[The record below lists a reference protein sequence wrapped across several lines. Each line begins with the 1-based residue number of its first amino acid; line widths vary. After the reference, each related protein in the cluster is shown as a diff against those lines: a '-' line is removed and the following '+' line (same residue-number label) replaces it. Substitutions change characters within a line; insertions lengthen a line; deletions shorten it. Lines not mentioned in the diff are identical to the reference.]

1 MTCDGTIYLLTVS
14 AEAPPLPIMSLVP
27 NGIRVQGS
35 AVASRVSMRRM
46 LRFASLHG
54 IRPII
59 MTWPMTS
66 DGIRAAFKTLEDGN
80 MRYRGVLVGQRHLLG
95 KPAVEVMK

>member
-1 MTCDGTIYLLTVS
+1 MTPDGAIHLLTVS
-14 AEAPPLPIMSLVP
+14 DEAPPLPVMSLVP

-35 AVASRVSMRRM
+35 AVASRIAIRRM

-66 DGIRAAFKTLEDGN
+66 DGINAAFKTLEDGN
-80 MRYRGVLVGQRHLLG
+80 MRYRGVLVGQRHLMG
-95 KPAVEVMK
+95 KPAVEVKK

>member
-1 MTCDGTIYLLTVS
+1 VTCDGTIYLLTVS
-14 AEAPPLPIMSLVP
+14 SEAPPLPIMSLVP

-35 AVASRVSMRRM
+35 AVASRVSIRRM